1 MPRKALTTDDVRLI
15 REAYREK
22 KRIMREFSREG
33 LAKKFNVGVTTI
45 DNVIDGKSW
54 KQVYSSIV

>member
-15 REAYREK
+15 REAYQEK
-22 KRIMREFSREG
+22 KRIEREFSREG
-33 LAKKFNVGVTTI
+33 LARKFNVGVTTI

-54 KQVYSSIV
+54 KRVQSIV